1 MDLLNNDQFLTLIII
16 LNLVLSTFRLRLM
29 EWHQLLRPRMRSLTG
44 VMILGKSLQPLREE
58 RIAGKKDVLFAAL
71 VPMES
76 ESPRTECF
84 EHLLKLGR
92 KKLIRSNLHKV
103 FLNTYRFRIQPVIVY
118 WQFLNFKL
126 KFPKFLY
133 LYCEGIILQFQF

>member
-29 EWHQLLRPRMRSLTG
+29 EWHQLLRPRMRFLTG

-76 ESPRTECF
+76 KSPRTECF
-84 EHLLKLGR
+84 EHRKYLTNKL
-92 KKLIRSNLHKV
+92 
-103 FLNTYRFRIQPVIVY
+103 FTF
-118 WQFLNFKL
+118 
-126 KFPKFLY
+126 
-133 LYCEGIILQFQF
+133 